1 MNDSQLTPLANHT
14 EPTLGQTVM
23 RILTVLARHKLLVIV
38 PPLLAGLAA
47 LIIGLNMPRVYSSMT
62 KLLPPQQAQS
72 GTAALLAQLGGAAAA
87 VSGSASIKNPN
98 DVYVA
103 MLTSRTIADKMIA
116 RFKLRDLYLVESHEQ
131 ARLVLTSKS
140 TIKAGKDGLI
150 TVEVADGDPQRAA
163 AMANAYVEELL
174 RLTKVI
180 AITEA
185 SQRRAFFE
193 LQLEAAKNELSAAEL
208 SLKNSLD
215 TGGVISVDSD
225 SRALI
230 ETVGRLR
237 AQISAKEVQLSS
249 VRPFVTQN
257 NPEFIRSQQELNSL
271 KEELSRLQNG
281 RGPDAA
287 AAPASKRGLENIK
300 ILRDVKYYQMLY
312 ELLAKQY
319 EAARLDEAK
328 DSSIIQVL
336 DRAVAPEQKA
346 GPRIPRMVLKYAAL
360 AGVLSVALVLLLDFM
375 ERFLRTP
382 AGAHQWRELRDN
394 LRLRPRKSAT

>member
-1 MNDSQLTPLANHT
+1 MNDSQLTPLADHQQ
-14 EPTLGQTVM
+14 PSLGQSVM
-23 RILTVLARHKLLVIV
+23 RVLTVLARRKLLVIV
-38 PPLLAGLAA
+38 PPLLAALTALA
-47 LIIGLNMPRVYSSMT
+47 IGLNMPSVYLSMT

-103 MLTSRTIADKMIA
+103 MLSSRTIADKLIE
-116 RFKLRDLYLVESHEQ
+116 RFKLRDIYRVKNQEK
-131 ARLVLTSKS
+131 ARLVLAEESV
-140 TIKAGKDGLI
+140 IKAGKDGLI
-150 TVEVADGDPQRAA
+150 TVEVTDGDPQRAA

-180 AITEA
+180 AVTEA
-185 SQRRAFFE
+185 SQRRVFFE
-193 LQLEAAKNELSAAEL
+193 QQLESAKNELAAAEL

-215 TGGVISVDSD
+215 SGGVISVDSD

-230 ETVGRLR
+230 ETVGRVR

-249 VRPFVTQN
+249 ARPFVTQN
-257 NPEFIRSQQELNSL
+257 NPEYIRSQQELNSL
-271 KEELSRLQNG
+271 KDELSRLQNG
-281 RGPDAA
+281 RGPGAA
-287 AAPASKRGLENIK
+287 VAPASKRGLENIK

-328 DSSIIQVL
+328 DSSVIQVL
-336 DRAVAPEQKA
+336 DPAVAPERKA
-346 GPRIPRMVLKYAAL
+346 GPRILRMVAVSAAL
-360 AGVLSVALVLLLDFM
+360 AGVVSVTLALLLEFM
-375 ERFLRTP
+375 GRFLRTP
-382 AGAHQWRELRDN
+382 VGASQWRELRDN
-394 LRLRPRKSAT
+394 LRLRPRKSTT